1 MCDNISEIKLFLR
14 QQKQIYFQLLN
25 GKLEIKFANPC
36 DIKKSKVQFPLS
48 FESLLEIESKVLW
61 SIYWGTPTPCKG
73 ELARDENGE
82 SITT

>member
-1 MCDNISEIKLFLR
+1 LEIKLFLG

-36 DIKKSKVQFPLS
+36 DIKESQVWFPLS
-48 FESLLEIESKVLW
+48 FESILEVESKALW
-61 SIYWGTPTPCKG
+61 SMYWRTPTPCKG

-82 SITT
+82 GRTT